1 MAATI
6 CISEVPGFEKQTST
20 PPLIK
25 VSNILS
31 APFIFDHS
39 YDYSGIVLL
48 FCCSV
53 VLLFCCSV
61 LMPDPVKGL
70 GLSQSLSRNF

>member
-1 MAATI
+1 
-6 CISEVPGFEKQTST
+6 VPGFEKQTST

-39 YDYSGIVLL
+39 YDYS
-48 FCCSV
+48 SV
-53 VLLFCCSV
+53 VLLFCGSV
-61 LMPDPVKGL
+61 LMPDPMKGL
-70 GLSQSLSRNF
+70 GLSQSISRNF

>member
-31 APFIFDHS
+31 APFIVDHS
-39 YDYSGIVLL
+39 HDDL
-48 FCCSV
+48 SV
-53 VLLFCCSV
+53 VLIVKLFFLTGKFREASS
-61 LMPDPVKGL
+61 PEPVAFA
-70 GLSQSLSRNF
+70 QIRT